1 MYKLTNQQKTP
12 TKKTT
17 VFNRTRTP
25 LGEKSPNAFVGLSPV
40 KFADSTQ
47 KQVKSDQEFARRL
60 QNSIDDDATQFQVS
74 AFSVLMISLRLRLT
88 GHYSSNR
95 RSRNQFKELLILIL
109 CQESRKCW

>member
-25 LGEKSPNAFVGLSPV
+25 LGKKSPNAVVGLSPV

-47 KQVKSDQEFARRL
+47 KQVQKDQEFARRL
-60 QNSIDDDATQFQVS
+60 ENSFQEDNSNQFQVS
-74 AFSVLMISLRLRLT
+74 DLVV
-88 GHYSSNR
+88 
-95 RSRNQFKELLILIL
+95 
-109 CQESRKCW
+109 